1 MPGPG
6 TLVKTLT
13 ESLLRRRLLSLS
25 LVFFV
30 AGGLWISG
38 NLLSQRAF
46 LPTIQIP
53 LLLAMGFMAL
63 LFFSK
68 KPLSLTPLRALE
80 LVLFGLAAAY
90 LALQD
95 FTFVDQSAALGDS
108 GMALSGLLRTV
119 LHYVLLAIVYGMFI
133 PNSWQRAAWVV
144 TALAATPLAATLF
157 LWGRYPEIAETMAL
171 THFGEFVEAGVLL
184 IVSAAIA
191 IAGTHIVSHYRSCEA
206 RDTEMGFYRLKERI
220 GVGGMGEVWL
230 ADHEKLVRPAVI
242 KLIRP
247 ERLKEGGKEAQRMVR
262 RFEKEAQATAELRS
276 PHTVEIYDF
285 GVTYDQTF
293 YYVMEY
299 LNGID
304 LATLVKKHGPVPP
317 QRTIYLLQQAC
328 ESLGEAHNHHLIHR
342 DVKPANI
349 FVCHMGLSYDFVK
362 VLDFGLV
369 KTQTNGASAPPGDMS
384 SELTMEGMTTGT
396 PAFMAPELAVGQDD
410 VDVRS
415 DIYAL
420 GCVGYWLLTGE
431 LVFQQENPVAMIVDH
446 VNALPVPPSQRTE
459 NNVPEELDRI
469 ILKCLEKDPAQR
481 FQTTMELADALSA
494 CARPQDWSRDH
505 AESWWKLHYPDS

>member
-1 MPGPG
+1 
-6 TLVKTLT
+6 VKTLT

-30 AGGLWISG
+30 TGVLWISVS
-38 NLLSQRAF
+38 LLSQRAF

-68 KPLSLTPLRALE
+68 KPLSLTPLRGLE
-80 LVLFGLAAAY
+80 LALFGLAAAY
-90 LALQD
+90 MALQD
-95 FTFVDQSAALGDS
+95 FTFIDQSAALGDS
-108 GMALSGLLRTV
+108 GMALTGLLRTV

-133 PNSWQRAAWVV
+133 PNSWRRAAWVV

-171 THFGEFVEAGVLL
+171 THSGEFVEAGVLL

-191 IAGTHIVSHYRSCEA
+191 IAGTHIVSHYRSCEV
-206 RDTEMGFYRLKERI
+206 RDTEMGFYRLRERI

-230 ADHEKLVRPAVI
+230 AEHEKLVRPAVI

-276 PHTVEIYDF
+276 PHTVELYDF

-304 LATLVKKHGPVPP
+304 LATLVKKHGPVPA
-317 QRTIYLLQQAC
+317 QRTISLLQQAC

-349 FVCHMGLSYDFVK
+349 FVCHMGLSYDFIK

-369 KTQTNGASAPPGDMS
+369 KTQTNGASAPHGDMS

-396 PAFMAPELAVGQDD
+396 PAFMAPELAVGQDN

>member
-1 MPGPG
+1 MN
-6 TLVKTLT
+6 TLT

-25 LVFFV
+25 LVFLATGV
-30 AGGLWISG
+30 LWSSA
-38 NLLSQRAF
+38 NLLNQRAF
-46 LPTIQIP
+46 LPIIQIP
-53 LLLAMGFMAL
+53 LLLAIGCMAL
-63 LFFSK
+63 LLFSK

-80 LVLFGLAAAY
+80 LFLFGSAAAY
-90 LALQD
+90 MGLQD
-95 FTFVDQSAALGDS
+95 FAFIDQSAALGDS
-108 GMALSGLLRTV
+108 GMVLSGLLRTV
-119 LHYVLLAIVYGMFI
+119 SHYILLVIVYGMYI
-133 PNSWQRAAWVV
+133 PNTWQRAAWVISP
-144 TALAATPLAATLF
+144 LAAAPVVATLF
-157 LWGRYPEIAETMAL
+157 LWGSYPEIAETMAL
-171 THFGEFVEAGVLL
+171 THSGDFVEAGVLL
-184 IVSAAIA
+184 IFGAAVA
-191 IAGTHIVSHYRSCEA
+191 IGGTQIVGHYQRGQMKTA
-206 RDTEMGFYRLKERI
+206 EMGFYRLRERI

-230 ADHEKLVRPAVI
+230 AEHDKLVRPAVI

-247 ERLKEGGKEAQRMVR
+247 ERLKEGGKEAQRTVR

-304 LATLVKKHGPVPP
+304 LDTLVKKHGPVPP
-317 QRTIYLLQQAC
+317 QRTNYLLQQAC

-349 FVCHMGLSYDFVK
+349 FICRMGLSYDFIK

-369 KTQTNGASAPPGDMS
+369 KTQTNGASSPQGDMS

-396 PAFMAPELAVGQDD
+396 PAFMAPELAVGQDN

-431 LVFQQENPVAMIVDH
+431 LVFQRENPIAMIVDH
-446 VNALPVPPSQRTE
+446 VNATPVPPSQRTE
-459 NNVPEELDRI
+459 NDVPEELDRI
-469 ILKCLEKDPAQR
+469 ILKCLEKDPVQR
-481 FQTTMELADALSA
+481 FQTAMELAEALSA
-494 CARPQDWSRDH
+494 CYRPRDWSRDH